1 VTKDSSVVVVAAL
14 QFSSSPRSALL
25 IKDTEPSAIKVL
37 QSTVAE
43 SVSGFQLSD
52 RFQQEILVLEN
63 DNPQL
68 AEECRKQQER

>member
-1 VTKDSSVVVVAAL
+1 MYFL
-14 QFSSSPRSALL
+14 WLM
-25 IKDTEPSAIKVL
+25 
-37 QSTVAE
+37 TVAM
-43 SVSGFQLSD
+43 GDLSPNNAD

>member
-1 VTKDSSVVVVAAL
+1 ML
-14 QFSSSPRSALL
+14 FLWL
-25 IKDTEPSAIKVL
+25 M
-37 QSTVAE
+37 TVAM
-43 SVSGFQLSD
+43 GDLSTNNAD